1 MNPHVLRGTVLMA
14 IDRCYRHDIRGR
26 TVVITLLIAVA
37 TLLPSASA
45 SATPATGPVA
55 LAPNGIAV
63 ILGQWSE
70 MIQQAASE
78 SGVPW
83 QVVAATL
90 VVESDGK
97 PDETSPS
104 GAIGLMQIRPEHW
117 QTYANVFGTD
127 PRDPWTNIRT
137 GSAVLADAF
146 AAWGNWEQAIAAYAG
161 SIDASGT
168 ISSGIGDDG
177 RTGIQYVDAV
187 RNQAASLS
195 YFIPGSG
202 QTGLQGADQALRV
215 AMTTIG
221 TPYIWG
227 GASYADGGF
236 DCSGLV
242 LWAYNQAG
250 ASLPRT
256 AAEQFDATLRID
268 PLSVKPG
275 DLIFFVNT
283 YGVGA
288 ADGARI
294 ITTEQRVV
302 THVGIYAG
310 NGMML
315 HAPQEGDYVRLTIL
329 NQTFWRTH
337 LAGYGR
343 VQ

>member
-1 MNPHVLRGTVLMA
+1 MG
-14 IDRCYRHDIRGR
+14 GR
-26 TVVITLLIAVA
+26 TVIVALLIAMIAIVPVGPA
-37 TLLPSASA
+37 IAAPS
-45 SATPATGPVA
+45 TGPVA

-70 MIQQAASE
+70 LIQEAASD

-90 VVESDGK
+90 VVESGGK
-97 PDETSPS
+97 PDVTSPT
-104 GAIGLMQIRPEHW
+104 GAVGLMQIRPEHW
-117 QTYANVFGTD
+117 QAYVNVFGTELK
-127 PRDPWTNIRT
+127 DPWTNIRT
-137 GSAVLADAF
+137 GAAVLADTYAT
-146 AAWGNWEQAIAAYAG
+146 WGNWEQAIAAYAG
-161 SIDASGT
+161 AIDETGA
-168 ISSGIGDDG
+168 ISSSVGDDG
-177 RTGIQYVDAV
+177 RTGVQYVDAV

-195 YFIPGSG
+195 YFIPGSS
-202 QTGLQGADQALRV
+202 QNGLQGADQALRV

-294 ITTEQRVV
+294 TTTEQRVV

-315 HAPQEGDYVRLTIL
+315 HAPQEGDYVRLTAL